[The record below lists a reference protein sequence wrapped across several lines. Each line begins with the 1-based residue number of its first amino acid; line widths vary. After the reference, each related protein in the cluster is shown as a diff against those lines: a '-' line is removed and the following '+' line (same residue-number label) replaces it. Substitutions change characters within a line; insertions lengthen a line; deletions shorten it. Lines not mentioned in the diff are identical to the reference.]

1 MLVVGGSAYFFGPAV
16 GAVVGVLLPEW
27 LRFAQGWYLVAFGVA
42 VVLMMLWLPGGLLSL
57 PDRLRARRAATQRRA
72 S

>member
-1 MLVVGGSAYFFGPAV
+1 MVVVGGSGYFFGPAL

-42 VVLMMLWLPGGLLSL
+42 VIVLMLWLPGGLLSIA
-57 PDRLRARRAATQRRA
+57 DRLKTRAGGPGA
-72 S
+72 